1 MQREGDRREITG
13 VTWKN
18 KLRLSI
24 GTELPPNLNGHV
36 GAGCFTNLNTNG
48 EPALMATRNATRIF
62 PGMVTGMV
70 TRMTVCTLDWKR
82 KPTHVLAAL
91 AAIVLLA
98 CTLFAQDSTPPAPAP
113 QSEPPSGPVYQPKY
127 HSDPARSDSEFAALA
142 YMRVV
147 MRAQVG
153 FNKQYGH
160 YATALTQLIHSGTF
174 TQRMV
179 NPDRGD
185 YTVGFKSKKDNFVLT
200 MTPKSL
206 DPQHRSFYAEN
217 DGKIHA
223 EETKPA
229 DPDSPVVETH
239 HW

>member
-1 MQREGDRREITG
+1 MSTCNAIRRNTRSTIHTSASKKRSRHLLA
-13 VTWKN
+13 T
-18 KLRLSI
+18 LSA
-24 GTELPPNLNGHV
+24 V
-36 GAGCFTNLNTNG
+36 
-48 EPALMATRNATRIF
+48 
-62 PGMVTGMV
+62 
-70 TRMTVCTLDWKR
+70 
-82 KPTHVLAAL
+82 
-91 AAIVLLA
+91 VLLA
-98 CTLFAQDSTPPAPAP
+98 CTLSARNSAPQAPAP
-113 QSEPPSGPVYQPKY
+113 SQTDASQSAPPPGPIYQSKY
-127 HSDPARSDSEFAALA
+127 HGDPARSDSEFAALA